1 MKILRHIKIGLINY
15 LNKNIMKKL
24 IKNLKFKIFGG
35 KIEEDIEKDDELI
48 SVINPKI
55 KKTKKTYSSSYYHI
69 NSSYYSNSGCT
80 SMDEYIDYKDY
91 RRKQLKDELMNDREL
106 LMSVL
111 SDLREEKIE
120 KIKNNIKN
128 E

>member
-1 MKILRHIKIGLINY
+1 MKR
-15 LNKNIMKKL
+15 L

-69 NSSYYSNSGCT
+69 NNSYYSSGCT
-80 SMDEYIDYKDY
+80 SMDESIDYKEY
-91 RRKQLKDELMNDREL
+91 KRKQLKDELMNDREL
-106 LMSVL
+106 LMSIL

-128 E
+128 G